1 MPRRDSLED
10 DLTEAAML
18 RAGEE
23 IIRCPKCHKA
33 IFDGVPS
40 CTSCGTQFGKLKPR
54 RTLAVITVLII
65 LALVLGL
72 LFFP

>member
-23 IIRCPKCHKA
+23 IVRCPKCRKA

-40 CTSCGTQFGKLKPR
+40 CTSCGTKFGKLKPR
-54 RTLAVITVLII
+54 HTLTTIVVLII
-65 LALVLGL
+65 IALVIGL

>member
-1 MPRRDSLED
+1 MARRDSLED

-23 IIRCPKCHKA
+23 IVRCPKCRKV

-40 CTSCGTQFGKLKPR
+40 CTSCGTKFGKLKPR
-54 RTLAVITVLII
+54 RTLAVITLIVV
-65 LALVLGL
+65 LALIFGL
-72 LFFP
+72 LVFP